1 MEERDVPISQ
11 EFKER
16 LPENQIEQAK
26 ILGEAFLNRIG
37 LDRRCIVLTGTPN
50 TGLNSTEIAQVLATA
65 LHTRFVAPR
74 IEGLSTLDGGH
85 LNSRSAEL
93 WSAAFVEA
101 LTPILN
107 ECLGPLVGSTG

>member
-11 EFKER
+11 SSRKR
-16 LPENQIEQAK
+16 LPENQIEQARS
-26 ILGEAFLNRIG
+26 GETFLNRIG

-65 LHTRFVAPR
+65 LHTRFVAPS

-85 LNSRSAEL
+85 LTREAPSFGRQPSLKRSHRY
-93 WSAAFVEA
+93 
-101 LTPILN
+101 
-107 ECLGPLVGSTG
+107 